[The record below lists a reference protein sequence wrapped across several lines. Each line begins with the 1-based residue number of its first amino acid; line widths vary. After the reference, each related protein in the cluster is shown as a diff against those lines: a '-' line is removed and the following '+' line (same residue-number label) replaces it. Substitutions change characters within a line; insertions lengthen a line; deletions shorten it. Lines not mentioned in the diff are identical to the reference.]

1 MMALILS
8 SIDYS
13 HFQISPRKGDFA
25 DDQVAHLIA
34 SGSESE
40 NEEENEEA
48 ARKWRAKFAGILDD
62 DQEKKDTKG
71 QSLKNKK
78 NENEKEFTIE
88 ADLEEDQGSDC
99 LLSDEENNLSDDEVN
114 RSLSEKIQICLNKL
128 QGHSL

>member
-1 MMALILS
+1 MMVHIHS
-8 SIDYS
+8 SKTW
-13 HFQISPRKGDFA
+13 FQISPRKGDFA

-62 DQEKKDTKG
+62 DQEKNDTNG

-99 LLSDEENNLSDDEVN
+99 LLSDEENNLSDDEV
-114 RSLSEKIQICLNKL
+114 S
-128 QGHSL
+128 